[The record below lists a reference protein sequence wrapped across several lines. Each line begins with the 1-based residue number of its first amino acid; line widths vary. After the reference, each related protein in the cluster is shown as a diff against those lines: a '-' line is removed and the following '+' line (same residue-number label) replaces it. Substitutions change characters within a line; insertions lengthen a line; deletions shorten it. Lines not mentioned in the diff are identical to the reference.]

1 MKSNIKDIYSLT
13 PSQEGMYAQY
23 FRHSDTKLYHLENLI
38 GISKDTDIDILK
50 KSVELLSVR
59 HEVLKTAFTVLKST
73 GAVKQVIL
81 ENRIPVFGVVTV
93 NEPFSQ
99 IELDKIIAANTD
111 KPFDLQKDS
120 LFKVTV
126 IDFSDARFMLFYAHH
141 IILDGWCLAII
152 INDLQ
157 KYYSKLSAGIS
168 EKELI
173 NEINDEAGTQTSY
186 AQYTKWIR
194 SQDKKEIDA
203 YWQSLLEDCTP
214 AHIFGKEK
222 KDNTENEDIF
232 IFRTHLGEELSTRID
247 QFAKKNRVSPNTVF
261 ECAFGVALQKY
272 SDSEDFV
279 FDKVIS
285 GRSIP
290 LKNIGNTVGPFINTV
305 PVRIKS
311 DENSTFADL
320 LNETQKQ
327 TINANRYGLTALS
340 DVYKTANIESRSID
354 ALFVFENYF
363 TGDTDEIKNGPLA
376 PQFFPVD
383 EYTEFNLNLTVLK
396 ENGSYVLR
404 VAFARD
410 VYSQEDINDFIKGYI
425 CILSSSDETQSI
437 KDISVL
443 SETEKHKI
451 LVEFN
456 DTQVEY
462 NKNTCIYK
470 LFEEQVKI
478 NPEKTAV
485 VYKDKRFTYSE
496 LYTITEEYAGK
507 LVSLGIKADDTV
519 AVHLERSHMLVV
531 LQLAVLKIG
540 GIFLPIDK
548 RYPEDRINYACKDCN
563 VKLFITD
570 ENISPETDV
579 ISINEL
585 ENTESVSAETVINNN
600 SCYII
605 YTSGSTGK
613 PKGCLLTGKGLLNF
627 CKNNNTLETLNKIE
641 NCTFACVN
649 AVSFDY
655 FIAESLLPL
664 TNGFATV
671 ILDEEESTI
680 QHKFMSVAEKNGIN
694 VLMTTPTR
702 LKIFFNGKGNTD
714 VLKQLKCICT
724 SGEPLTEELLVQ
736 MYEKSPEAKVYNP
749 IGPSE
754 CSVWDMGGELN
765 REDGIDIHIGKP
777 IANAQIYITD
787 KYLNPVP
794 IGVTGEI
801 CIAGDGVGNG
811 YVNNPELTEE
821 KFVEN
826 PFGKGKLYKTGDL
839 GYWRADGNIV
849 FIGRND
855 FQVKI
860 RGLRIELGEIENAVS
875 EVDGINLAVAVV
887 RTDEQGRQHI
897 CVFYTGEEKTSN
909 EIKEQISQKLPKY
922 MVPHIFIHLDDMP
935 MTSSGKINR
944 KALPEEVV
952 FAFSTETEPPVNETE
967 KFVCK
972 AFSRILGTDEIG
984 RNSDFFEMG
993 GTSLSMITLLS
1004 DKAFDD
1010 IRAAEFIENSTPA
1023 ALSALMTDS
1032 KGINNGYLE
1041 PLYVSDKSGKALILT
1056 PYGGGGAE
1064 SFTGFVK
1071 EFRKIHK
1078 DVSLYFVS
1086 FLHSDED
1093 CEKAALEIEN
1103 SLSDCKVTFYSHC
1116 AGSAVA
1122 LKILEKLEK
1131 DDFIVE
1137 NYFAGAFIP
1146 SEIRSKKNN
1155 WKNAPDFVIRH
1166 LLDKSGAKFGE
1177 ISKETQKRILM
1188 RFRKDTDY
1196 LTRVLYDFSVK
1207 IKTPV
1212 TVIVSTED
1220 YFTKNYDDAEKCWSH
1235 YAENVTQVKFIDSSS
1250 HYFQSDD
1257 ADKLVKFIRL

>member
-478 NPEKTAV
+478 NP
-485 VYKDKRFTYSE
+485 
-496 LYTITEEYAGK
+496 
-507 LVSLGIKADDTV
+507 
-519 AVHLERSHMLVV
+519 
-531 LQLAVLKIG
+531 
-540 GIFLPIDK
+540 
-548 RYPEDRINYACKDCN
+548 
-563 VKLFITD
+563 
-570 ENISPETDV
+570 
-579 ISINEL
+579 
-585 ENTESVSAETVINNN
+585 
-600 SCYII
+600 
-605 YTSGSTGK
+605 
-613 PKGCLLTGKGLLNF
+613 
-627 CKNNNTLETLNKIE
+627 
-641 NCTFACVN
+641 
-649 AVSFDY
+649 
-655 FIAESLLPL
+655 
-664 TNGFATV
+664 
-671 ILDEEESTI
+671 
-680 QHKFMSVAEKNGIN
+680 
-694 VLMTTPTR
+694 
-702 LKIFFNGKGNTD
+702 
-714 VLKQLKCICT
+714 
-724 SGEPLTEELLVQ
+724 
-736 MYEKSPEAKVYNP
+736 
-749 IGPSE
+749 
-754 CSVWDMGGELN
+754 
-765 REDGIDIHIGKP
+765 
-777 IANAQIYITD
+777 
-787 KYLNPVP
+787 
-794 IGVTGEI
+794 
-801 CIAGDGVGNG
+801 
-811 YVNNPELTEE
+811 
-821 KFVEN
+821 
-826 PFGKGKLYKTGDL
+826 
-839 GYWRADGNIV
+839 
-849 FIGRND
+849 
-855 FQVKI
+855 
-860 RGLRIELGEIENAVS
+860 
-875 EVDGINLAVAVV
+875 
-887 RTDEQGRQHI
+887 
-897 CVFYTGEEKTSN
+897 
-909 EIKEQISQKLPKY
+909 
-922 MVPHIFIHLDDMP
+922 
-935 MTSSGKINR
+935 
-944 KALPEEVV
+944 
-952 FAFSTETEPPVNETE
+952 
-967 KFVCK
+967 
-972 AFSRILGTDEIG
+972 
-984 RNSDFFEMG
+984 
-993 GTSLSMITLLS
+993 
-1004 DKAFDD
+1004 
-1010 IRAAEFIENSTPA
+1010 
-1023 ALSALMTDS
+1023 
-1032 KGINNGYLE
+1032 
-1041 PLYVSDKSGKALILT
+1041 
-1056 PYGGGGAE
+1056 
-1064 SFTGFVK
+1064 
-1071 EFRKIHK
+1071 
-1078 DVSLYFVS
+1078 
-1086 FLHSDED
+1086 
-1093 CEKAALEIEN
+1093 
-1103 SLSDCKVTFYSHC
+1103 
-1116 AGSAVA
+1116 
-1122 LKILEKLEK
+1122 
-1131 DDFIVE
+1131 
-1137 NYFAGAFIP
+1137 
-1146 SEIRSKKNN
+1146 
-1155 WKNAPDFVIRH
+1155 
-1166 LLDKSGAKFGE
+1166 
-1177 ISKETQKRILM
+1177 
-1188 RFRKDTDY
+1188 
-1196 LTRVLYDFSVK
+1196 
-1207 IKTPV
+1207 
-1212 TVIVSTED
+1212 
-1220 YFTKNYDDAEKCWSH
+1220 
-1235 YAENVTQVKFIDSSS
+1235 
-1250 HYFQSDD
+1250 
-1257 ADKLVKFIRL
+1257 